1 MEMIFAVAILLKKML
16 YLSMEIEQMAG
27 CIGLFVDAK
36 KDAVSFYE
44 KYAFSVVPVIRG
56 ELAQSS
62 LPRQSCISLKTI
74 YKILK

>member
-1 MEMIFAVAILLKKML
+1 MEMIFAAAILLKKML

-56 ELAQSS
+56 ELAVKPTQTVMYLSKNN
-62 LPRQSCISLKTI
+62 L
-74 YKILK
+74 